1 MKGVGVMLLLA
12 YPVLVHAS
20 VMLREPLLAFVAL
33 LALVALALLRPLA
46 APHAWAW
53 LAFAAIGTL
62 LWLLTRVGGGI
73 YALYLP
79 SLVIPAALGVLFGSS
94 LRAERTPLITG
105 IARAERGGVL
115 PPELA
120 DYTRRLTLLW
130 TLMFALMFGVA
141 LTLIVIG
148 AREWWSLTSNVLNYV
163 LIGAL
168 VVLEYG
174 YRRWRYRAYPHPS
187 LIEHI
192 RTIAR
197 RRPSAP

>member
-1 MKGVGVMLLLA
+1 MLLLA

-20 VMLREPLLAFVAL
+20 EVLRAPLLAFAAL
-33 LALVALALLRPLA
+33 LVLVALALLRPLA
-46 APHAWAW
+46 APRAWAW
-53 LAFAAIGTL
+53 LAFAVIAAL
-62 LWLLTRVGGGI
+62 LWLLTRAGRGI

-79 SLVIPAALGVLFGSS
+79 SLLIPAALGVLFGSS
-94 LRAERTPLITG
+94 LRPERTPLITA

-141 LTLIVIG
+141 LTLIAIG
-148 AREWWSLTSNVLNYV
+148 ARQWWSLTSNVLNYV

-168 VVLEYG
+168 VVVEYG
-174 YRRWRYRAYPHPS
+174 YRRWRYRAYPHPG

-192 RTIAR
+192 RTVAR
-197 RRPSAP
+197 SRPAAR